1 VTRYK
6 QLCGVVR
13 TATVLLLIVILTVSN
28 ARTSFAVAAQD
39 TETTLSVNGV
49 SRAYLLHLPPS
60 LSLVTG
66 TPVPLVLVLHGVSG
80 DGADVAIA
88 QLTNMNATADQYGFA
103 VAYPNARTLPNCA
116 FPCTKWDIE
125 NAAGSN
131 DVVFI
136 IALIDALV
144 QRGVADTNHVY
155 VAGFSNGG
163 EFVSELACE
172 HPGRIMGIATVGA
185 NLLKSV
191 AASCAGMDM
200 SSAVSMLA
208 INGTE
213 DTTQGQRVEG
223 SLNRSWNGTRDFWL
237 ARNHCDPAIAT
248 ESALPDTDPLDGT
261 TATTRVWSCAMGQ
274 TVEQVIVQG
283 GGHAW
288 PGSAET
294 DAEKATCTGHSTC
307 ISQDFSANAVI
318 WQFFAALTR

>member
-1 VTRYK
+1 MTRYK

-13 TATVLLLIVILTVSN
+13 TATVLLLIVTLTLSN
-28 ARTSFAVAAQD
+28 ARTSFAATAQD

-49 SRAYLLHLPPS
+49 SRAYLLHVPPS
-60 LSLVTG
+60 SLVTG

-131 DVVFI
+131 DVAFI

-163 EFVSELACE
+163 DFAHELACE
-172 HPGRIMGIATVGA
+172 HPGRIMGIAAVGA
-185 NLLKSV
+185 NLPKSV
-191 AASCAGMDM
+191 AASCVGMDM
-200 SSAVSMLA
+200 GSAVSMLA

-237 ARNHCDPAIAT
+237 ARNHCDPAMVT
-248 ESALPDTDPLDGT
+248 ESALPNTDPLDGT
-261 TATTRVWSCAMGQ
+261 TATARIWSCAMGQ
-274 TVEQVIVQG
+274 AVEQIIVQG

-288 PGSAET
+288 PGSAEP
-294 DAEKATCTGHSTC
+294 DAEKATCTEHSTC